1 MSTRESLSPDS
12 LPFDSAME
20 RYKAQGNLKRFEAL
34 NEAAQILDL
43 SKRMLIQ
50 QRVKDFT
57 ANDVVELSKLV
68 MELESRKAGAA

>member
-1 MSTRESLSPDS
+1 MSRESLSPDN

-20 RYKAQGNLKRFEAL
+20 RFKEGGNLRRFEAL

-57 ANDVVELSKLV
+57 ANDVIEMSKLV
-68 MELESRKAGAA
+68 MELEARKAGAA